1 MHESIGF
8 SLVDPHA
15 DKEELMK
22 KIFYVFAALI
32 CYVLLYIPV
41 KADVIWEP
49 FDPFYEAHADECE
62 YMGRSFR
69 ANGPDGKVILYKSP
83 ESPEVVAEWENGH
96 KAYIQFT
103 YRDPLGILWGIYD
116 DYQDTVGW
124 MPMDYMEVI
133 YDSISFHEEHSAQI
147 TEQSGELSEDYQ
159 GQDIFLW
166 RYPGST
172 EYDSLK
178 FDNNPPT
185 YDNVYV
191 DENENS
197 WGWVGYW
204 YGYKNVWICLNAPN
218 ADLDQLYPNGAPI
231 IETTGSSNISKNE
244 PRIVPKSKSWLI
256 PLTIF
261 LVLLTT
267 AVTTILLLL
276 LKRKKD

>member
-1 MHESIGF
+1 
-8 SLVDPHA
+8 
-15 DKEELMK
+15 MK
-22 KIFYVFAALI
+22 KIFYVFTALI
-32 CYVLLYIPV
+32 CYMLLSIPV

-62 YMGRSFR
+62 YMGRSFT

-83 ESPEVVAEWENGH
+83 ELPEVVAVWENGH
-96 KAYIQFT
+96 KAYIHFT
-103 YRDPLGILWGIYD
+103 YRDQSGILWGIYD

-124 MPMDYMEVI
+124 VPMDYMEVI
-133 YDSISFHEEHSAQI
+133 YDSISFREEHSAQI

-178 FDNNPPT
+178 YDNYPPT
-185 YDNVYV
+185 YDSVYV
-191 DENENS
+191 DENENR
-197 WGWVGYW
+197 WGLVGYW
-204 YGYKNVWICLNAPN
+204 YGFKNVWICLNAPN
-218 ADLDQLYPNGAPI
+218 ADLDQLYPYGVPVV
-231 IETTGSSNISKNE
+231 ETPKTPNTSVDA
-244 PRIVPKSKSWLI
+244 PRIVPKSKSWII
-256 PLTIF
+256 PLTVF
-261 LVLLTT
+261 LVLLTV